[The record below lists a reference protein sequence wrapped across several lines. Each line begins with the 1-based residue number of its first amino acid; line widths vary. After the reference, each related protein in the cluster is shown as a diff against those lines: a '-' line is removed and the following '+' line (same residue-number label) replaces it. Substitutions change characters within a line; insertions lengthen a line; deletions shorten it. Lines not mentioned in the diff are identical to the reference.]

1 MEKSAGELRSNTTE
15 QTISS
20 GLLLLWGCRKRIK
33 RLMKTV
39 GRLPRRTPIPE
50 HQIVEAFH
58 RTALQLAAILLLI
71 LFSDIAPSR
80 ATEKNIWEEFSG
92 EKALAHVQR
101 LVDLGPHPGG
111 SDASGKARDYIE
123 QQLRDSGWQV
133 TRQAFTDDT
142 PRGKIHFV
150 NLIARFSSD
159 ANQASPSFLLCSHYD
174 TKLFDTIRFVGADDG
189 GSSTGLLLELARVL
203 GQHASVAR
211 NVELVFFDGEEA
223 YENFSDTDGL
233 YGSRYFARK
242 LQSEGA
248 KRFRGG
254 ILFDMVGDRSLGITL
269 PADSPA
275 AMARDVFAAAE
286 ALKLRKYFSYLDRD
300 LIDDHAP
307 LNAIGIPTID
317 IIDFDYPWWHTADDT
332 MDKISAQ
339 SLQIVGSVALY
350 YLAEFGLKR

>member
-1 MEKSAGELRSNTTE
+1 VHQLIKTFQKTEPTGAERNGPAGQMPERSGVSKSHTR
-15 QTISS
+15 Q
-20 GLLLLWGCRKRIK
+20 
-33 RLMKTV
+33 V
-39 GRLPRRTPIPE
+39 
-50 HQIVEAFH
+50 
-58 RTALQLAAILLLI
+58 AAILLLMSF
-71 LFSDIAPSR
+71 LRVNSSSAGD
-80 ATEKNIWEEFSG
+80 TKIWQEFSG

-111 SDASGKARDYIE
+111 SEAIEKARDYIE
-123 QQLRDSGWQV
+123 QQLRHSGWQV
-133 TRQAFTDDT
+133 TRQAFADDT

-150 NLIARFSSD
+150 NLIARFLGD
-159 ANQASPSFLLCSHYD
+159 ANAASPSFLLCSHYD
-174 TKLFDTIRFVGADDG
+174 TKLFDTIRFVGANDG

-203 GQHASVAR
+203 GQHPSVAR

-233 YGSRYFARK
+233 YGSRYFARQ
-242 LQSEGA
+242 LQSQGA
-248 KRFRGG
+248 KQFRGG
-254 ILFDMVGDRSLGITL
+254 ILFDMVGDRSLDITL
-269 PADSPA
+269 PADSPT

-286 ALKLRKYFSYLDRD
+286 ALKLRKYFSYLDRA

>member
-1 MEKSAGELRSNTTE
+1 MNCRGVCVRRQSKWIKAFQKTDPAGAERD
-15 QTISS
+15 
-20 GLLLLWGCRKRIK
+20 
-33 RLMKTV
+33 
-39 GRLPRRTPIPE
+39 GRGQMIARVRASRPN
-50 HQIVEAFH
+50 
-58 RTALQLAAILLLI
+58 ALQLAAILLLMSF
-71 LFSDIAPSR
+71 LQVNSSR
-80 ATEKNIWEEFSG
+80 AAETKIWEEFSG
-92 EKALAHVQR
+92 DKALANVQR
-101 LVDLGPHPGG
+101 FVDLGPHPAG
-111 SDASGKARDYIE
+111 SEAIEKARDYIE
-123 QQLRDSGWQV
+123 EQLRHSSWQV

-150 NLIARFSSD
+150 NLIARFSGD
-159 ANQASPSFLLCSHYD
+159 TNAASPSFLLCSHYD
-174 TKLFDTIRFVGADDG
+174 TKLFDAIRFVGANDG

-203 GQHASVAR
+203 GQHPSVAR

-223 YENFSDTDGL
+223 HENFSETDGL
-233 YGSRYFARK
+233 YGSRYFARQV
-242 LQSEGA
+242 QSEGA
-248 KRFRGG
+248 KQFRGG

-286 ALKLRKYFSYLDRD
+286 ALKLRKYFSYLDRN

-307 LNAIGIPTID
+307 LNAIGIPMID

-350 YLAEFGLKR
+350 YLAEFALKR